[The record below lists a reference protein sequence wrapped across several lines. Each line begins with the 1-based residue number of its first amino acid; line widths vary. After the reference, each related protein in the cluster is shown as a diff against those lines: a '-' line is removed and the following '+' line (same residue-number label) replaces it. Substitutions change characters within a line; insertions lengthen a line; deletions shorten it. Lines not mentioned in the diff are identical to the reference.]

1 MKEEKKIKLVCVSW
15 LDAHNMENWQERR
28 DVLELAEKSFKEDN
42 RTFGEM
48 IAETK
53 DYVVVATNFSP
64 QKDLIADAMMIPRK
78 MIRKIKYY

>member
-1 MKEEKKIKLVCVSW
+1 MKEEKVKLVCVSW

-53 DYVVVATNFSP
+53 DYVVVATNHSP

-78 MIRKIKYY
+78 MIRKIKYF